1 MDVFRSSR
9 DWIFLVDFGDIDSRN
24 CQNEIRSAIPP
35 RCRGWGGRSESAQGT
50 CEESVQVS
58 MSVARIHPITDCS
71 ILMIAG
77 FGTNESGAE
86 FGEGSIPGVW
96 VSIKWNLYLT

>member
-1 MDVFRSSR
+1 
-9 DWIFLVDFGDIDSRN
+9 
-24 CQNEIRSAIPP
+24 
-35 RCRGWGGRSESAQGT
+35 
-50 CEESVQVS
+50 
-58 MSVARIHPITDCS
+58 
-71 ILMIAG
+71 MIAG